1 MSRLRKKRRLVAEMN
16 VVPYIDVMLV
26 LLVIFMITTP
36 LLNQGVN
43 IKLPSAK
50 AKVLSSK
57 QQEPL
62 IVSIDNKGQF
72 FLNVSST
79 PDVPMPMTQLLTRVA
94 AEIQIAKRQGD
105 RRQVLVKGDERANYG
120 EIVQAMVML
129 QQAGVDSVGLM
140 TKIPKVG

>member
-57 QQEPL
+57 QEEPV
-62 IVSIDNKGQF
+62 IVSINQQGQF
-72 FLNVSST
+72 FLNVAAK
-79 PDVPMPMTQLLTRVA
+79 PDAPMPLEQLLTRVA
-94 AEIQIAKRQGD
+94 AEVQIAKRQGGS
-105 RRQVLVKGDERANYG
+105 RQVLVKGDKRANYG

-129 QQAGVDSVGLM
+129 QQAGVESVGLM
-140 TKIPKVG
+140 TKMPAKG